1 MGKAAVAFACG
12 LLSRQSIRYPLIPFS
27 MLPLR
32 DDIRSSRFPAA
43 TLGIIAVNFL
53 IFLHE
58 LKLGP
63 RLEDFLL
70 TFAVIPAR
78 YAVPDVAAILTVFS
92 SMFLHGG
99 WIHLLGNMW
108 TLWIFGDNVEDRLG
122 RARYLALY
130 LGSGLAAALLHIY
143 TNAGSLVPTI
153 GASGAIAGVMGAY
166 FRFYPQA
173 KVETLVPPFFF
184 GPVFELPAVLFL
196 GWWFLLQFFNGAMS
210 LGARGEGFSGIAWW
224 AHVGG
229 FLFGF
234 AICLFAPRTR
244 RRAAADY

>member
-1 MGKAAVAFACG
+1 
-12 LLSRQSIRYPLIPFS
+12 
-27 MLPLR
+27 MLPIR
-32 DDIRSSRFPAA
+32 DDIPASRFPAA
-43 TLGIIAVNFL
+43 TLGIIVINGL
-53 IFLHE
+53 VFLHE

-63 RLEDFLL
+63 RLDDLL
-70 TFAVIPAR
+70 LSFAIIPAR
-78 YAVPDVAAILTVFS
+78 YTVPDVAALFNLPQQIFAFLS

-99 WIHLLGNMW
+99 WLHLIGNMW

-130 LGSGLAAALLHIY
+130 LASGVAAALLHIY

-166 FRFYPQA
+166 FRFYPYA
-173 KVETLVPPFFF
+173 RVETLVPPFFF

-210 LGARGEGFSGIAWW
+210 LGARGQGFSGIAWW

-234 AICLFAPRTR
+234 VICLFARGTNARPYSV
-244 RRAAADY
+244 DKS